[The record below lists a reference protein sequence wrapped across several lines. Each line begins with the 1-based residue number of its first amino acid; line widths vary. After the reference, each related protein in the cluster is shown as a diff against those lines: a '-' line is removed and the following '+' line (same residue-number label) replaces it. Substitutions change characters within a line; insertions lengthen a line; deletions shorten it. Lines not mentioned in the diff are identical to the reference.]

1 MTLNQRIST
10 YFASIFV
17 LFALIIILF
26 SVRYEKNIASDKLI
40 AQMNVYAQM
49 LNNGIAPQQLPD
61 TTLRISKIDLE
72 GKVLYDN
79 RICIDSLD
87 NQLTRKEIREANI
100 YGVGSALRYS
110 SQNNQLYFFYVKKG
124 KNEFL
129 RIGKQYTNR
138 SEALPISYMP
148 ILVTLLLFG
157 IATIGYYS
165 TSLRFK
171 STIKTL
177 KRLIERVDSGDRYN
191 FPDNEFSE
199 ISEYIIRSYQKLERT
214 QKALDIEREKLL
226 AHLRLSKRGLCIFS
240 PQRKEILSNELFIQ
254 YANLISDKPIQYS
267 EKIFDIPE
275 LFDIVEFFDDK
286 QRDHKNILETKTME
300 VHKNDRI
307 LVVHGI
313 VFPDKSCEITIDDI
327 TEKEEQAL
335 LKRQLTQNISH
346 ELKTPVS
353 SIQGF
358 METIIN
364 NPGMDPDKREFFIER
379 CHAQAIRLSYL
390 LQDISM
396 LNKLD
401 EGSGIFDRD
410 DINLNEVIQN
420 VLKDVSL
427 ELEEK
432 NITTE
437 VNLPC
442 NATIKG
448 NMSLLYSIFR
458 NLVDNTLHYAGND
471 ISIQINCF
479 RVDNEFLHF
488 SYADTGIGVDSK
500 HLNHL
505 FERFYSVDK
514 GRSRKLGGTGL
525 GLAIVKN
532 AILFHQG
539 RISAKHHPGGGLEF
553 VFSLRK
559 EPLPVID

>member
-1 MTLNQRIST
+1 MTINQRIST
-10 YFASIFV
+10 YFVSIFV

-26 SVRYEKNIASDKLI
+26 TVRYEKNIASDKLV
-40 AQMNVYAQM
+40 AQMELYATM
-49 LNNGIAPQQLPD
+49 LEQGILPDQLPD
-61 TTLRISKIDLE
+61 TSLRISQIDLT
-72 GKVLYDN
+72 GKVLFDN
-79 RICIDSLD
+79 RLNIDSTD
-87 NQLTRKEIREANI
+87 NHLIRKEIREAQH
-100 YGVGSALRYS
+100 YGYGTALRYS
-110 SQNNQLYFFYVKKG
+110 SYNNQLYFYYAKKE
-124 KNEFL
+124 KKSFL
-129 RIGKQYTNR
+129 RIAKPFENR

-148 ILVTLLLFG
+148 IFITLLLFG
-157 IATIGYYS
+157 IASIGYYS

-177 KRLIERVDSGDRYN
+177 KQLIERVDSGDKYN

-214 QKALDIEREKLL
+214 QKALDMEREKLW

-254 YANLISDKPIQYS
+254 YANFISDRPIQYS

-286 QRDHKNILETKTME
+286 QRDYKNVLETKIME

-327 TEKEEQAL
+327 TEREEQAL

-410 DINLNEVIQN
+410 DINLNDVIQN

-458 NLVDNTLHYAGND
+458 NLVDNTLHYAGSD

-505 FERFYSVDK
+505 FERFYRVDK

-539 RISAKHHPGGGLEF
+539 RISAKQHPGGGLEF

>member
-1 MTLNQRIST
+1 MTINQRIST
-10 YFASIFV
+10 YFLSIFV

-26 SVRYEKNIASDKLI
+26 SVRYEKSNAADKLA
-40 AQMNVYAQM
+40 AQLEIYAEM
-49 LNNGIAPQQLPD
+49 LENGNQVQNLPD
-61 TTLRISKIDLE
+61 TTLRVSIIDFN
-72 GKVLYDN
+72 GNVAYDN
-79 RICIDSLD
+79 LFCVDTLD
-87 NQLTRKEIREANI
+87 NHLERKEIREANR
-100 YGVGSALRYS
+100 YGYGTALRHS
-110 SQNNQLYFFYVKKG
+110 THNNQLYFYYAKKG
-124 KNEFL
+124 ENEYV
-129 RIGKQYTNR
+129 RIAKPFDNR
-138 SEALPISYMP
+138 SDALPISYMP

-165 TSLRFK
+165 TSLKFR

-177 KRLIERVDSGDRYN
+177 KRLIERVDSGDKYN

-199 ISEYIIRSYQKLERT
+199 ISEYIVRSYKKLERT
-214 QKALDIEREKLL
+214 QKALDMEREKLW

-254 YANLISDKPIQYS
+254 YANLISDRPIQYS

-286 QRDHKNILETKTME
+286 QRDYKNVLETKTME

-327 TEKEEQAL
+327 TEREEQAL

-410 DINLNEVIQN
+410 DINLNDVIQN

-458 NLVDNTLHYAGND
+458 NLVDNTLHYAGCN

-505 FERFYSVDK
+505 FERFYRVDK

>member
-40 AQMNVYAQM
+40 AQMDVYAQM

-505 FERFYSVDK
+505 FERFYRVDK

>member
-1 MTLNQRIST
+1 MTINQRIST
-10 YFASIFV
+10 YFLSIFV
-17 LFALIIILF
+17 LFSLIIILF
-26 SVRYEKNIASDKLI
+26 TVRYEKSNAADKLT
-40 AQMNVYAQM
+40 AQMELYAEM
-49 LNNGIAPQQLPD
+49 IENGISIQHLPD
-61 TTLRISKIDLE
+61 TTLRVSLIDLN
-72 GKVLYDN
+72 GNVTYDN
-79 RICIDSLD
+79 LLCIDSLD
-87 NQLTRKEIREANI
+87 NHLERKEIREANR
-100 YGVGSALRYS
+100 YGYGTALRYS
-110 SQNNQLYFFYVKKG
+110 VHNNQLYFYYVKKG
-124 KNEFL
+124 EKSYL
-129 RIGKQYTNR
+129 RIAKPFDNR
-138 SEALPISYMP
+138 SEALPISYIP

-165 TSLRFK
+165 TSLKFR

-177 KRLIERVDSGDRYN
+177 KRLIERVDSGDKYN

-199 ISEYIIRSYQKLERT
+199 ISEYIVRSYKKLERT
-214 QKALDIEREKLL
+214 QKALDMEREKLW

-240 PQRKEILSNELFIQ
+240 PQRKEIISNELFIQ
-254 YANLISDKPIQYS
+254 YANLISDRPIQYS

-286 QRDHKNILETKTME
+286 QRDYKNILETKTMQ

-364 NPGMDPDKREFFIER
+364 NPGMDPEKRDFFIER

-410 DINLNEVIQN
+410 EINLNEVIQN

-432 NITTE
+432 NITTH
-437 VNLPC
+437 VTLPQ
-442 NATIKG
+442 NASIRG

-458 NLVDNTLHYAGND
+458 NLVDNTLHYAGNN

-505 FERFYSVDK
+505 FERFYRVDK

-532 AILFHQG
+532 AIGFHQG

-559 EPLPVID
+559 EPLPNID

>member
-1 MTLNQRIST
+1 MTINQRIST
-10 YFASIFV
+10 YFVSIFI
-17 LFALIIILF
+17 LFSLIIILF
-26 SVRYEKNIASDKLI
+26 SVRYEKSSATEKLSSQMELYIA
-40 AQMNVYAQM
+40 M
-49 LNNGIAPQQLPD
+49 LQNGTPLQQLPD
-61 TTLRISKIDLE
+61 TTLRITKIDLN
-72 GKVLYDN
+72 GKVTYDN
-79 RICIDSLD
+79 LFCPDSLD
-87 NQLTRKEIREANI
+87 NYLTRKEIREAQL
-100 YGVGSALRYS
+100 YGHGTSLRHS
-110 SQNNQLYFFYVKKG
+110 NHNNQLYFFYVKKE
-124 KNEFL
+124 KNQYF
-129 RIGKQYTNR
+129 RIAKPFNNR
-138 SEALPISYMP
+138 AEALPISYIP
-148 ILVTLLLFG
+148 IVVTLLLFG
-157 IATIGYYS
+157 VSTIGYYS

-171 STIKTL
+171 ATIKTL
-177 KRLIERVDSGDRYN
+177 KRLIERVDAGDKYN
-191 FPDNEFSE
+191 FPDNEFNE
-199 ISEYIIRSYQKLERT
+199 ISEYIVRSYKKLERT
-214 QKALDIEREKLL
+214 QKALDMEREKLW

-254 YANLISDKPIQYS
+254 YANLISDRPIQYS

-286 QRDHKNILETKTME
+286 QRDHGNLLETKTME

-307 LVVHGI
+307 LIVHGI

-327 TEKEEQAL
+327 TEREEQAL

-364 NPGMDPDKREFFIER
+364 NPGMDPDKRNFFIER

-410 DINLNEVIQN
+410 EINLHEVIQN

-432 NITTE
+432 QITTE
-437 VNLPC
+437 VMLSPNT
-442 NATIKG
+442 TIKG

-458 NLVDNTLHYAGND
+458 NLVDNTLHYAGSN

-488 SYADTGIGVDSK
+488 SYADTGVGVDSK

-505 FERFYSVDK
+505 FERFYRVDK

-532 AILFHQG
+532 AIAFHHG

-559 EPLPVID
+559 EPLQVID

>member
-1 MTLNQRIST
+1 MTINQRIST
-10 YFASIFV
+10 YFLSIFV
-17 LFALIIILF
+17 LFTLIIILF
-26 SVRYEKNIASDKLI
+26 SVRYEKSNAADKLA
-40 AQMNVYAQM
+40 AQLEIYAEM
-49 LNNGIAPQQLPD
+49 LENGNQVQNLPD
-61 TTLRISKIDLE
+61 TTLRVSIIDFN
-72 GKVLYDN
+72 GNVAYDN
-79 RICIDSLD
+79 LFCVDTLD
-87 NQLTRKEIREANI
+87 NHLERKEIREANR
-100 YGVGSALRYS
+100 YGYGTALRHS
-110 SQNNQLYFFYVKKG
+110 THNNQLYFYYAKKG
-124 KNEFL
+124 ENEYV
-129 RIGKQYTNR
+129 RIAKPFDNR
-138 SEALPISYMP
+138 SDALPISYMP

-165 TSLRFK
+165 TSLKFR

-177 KRLIERVDSGDRYN
+177 KRLIERVDSGDKYN

-199 ISEYIIRSYQKLERT
+199 ISEYIVRSYKKLERT
-214 QKALDIEREKLL
+214 QKALDMEREKLW

-254 YANLISDKPIQYS
+254 YANLISDRPIQYS

-286 QRDHKNILETKTME
+286 QRDYKNVLETKTME

-327 TEKEEQAL
+327 TEREEQAL

-410 DINLNEVIQN
+410 DINLNDVIQN

-442 NATIKG
+442 NATIKRH
-448 NMSLLYSIFR
+448 MSLLYSIFR
-458 NLVDNTLHYAGND
+458 NLVDNTLHYAGCN

-505 FERFYSVDK
+505 FERFYRVDK
-514 GRSRKLGGTGL
+514 GRSRKLGGT
-525 GLAIVKN
+525 
-532 AILFHQG
+532 
-539 RISAKHHPGGGLEF
+539 
-553 VFSLRK
+553 
-559 EPLPVID
+559 

>member
-1 MTLNQRIST
+1 MTINQRIST
-10 YFASIFV
+10 YFLSIFV
-17 LFALIIILF
+17 LFTLIIILF
-26 SVRYEKNIASDKLI
+26 SVRYEKSNAADKLA
-40 AQMNVYAQM
+40 AQLEIYAEM
-49 LNNGIAPQQLPD
+49 LENGNQVQNLPD
-61 TTLRISKIDLE
+61 TTLRVSIIDFN
-72 GKVLYDN
+72 GNVAYDN
-79 RICIDSLD
+79 LFCVDTLD
-87 NQLTRKEIREANI
+87 NHLERKEIREANR
-100 YGVGSALRYS
+100 YGYGTALRHS
-110 SQNNQLYFFYVKKG
+110 THNNQLYFYYAKKG
-124 KNEFL
+124 ENEYV
-129 RIGKQYTNR
+129 RIAKPFDNR
-138 SEALPISYMP
+138 SDALPISYMP

-165 TSLRFK
+165 TSLKFR

-177 KRLIERVDSGDRYN
+177 KRLIERVDSGDKYN

-199 ISEYIIRSYQKLERT
+199 ISEYIVRSYKKLERT
-214 QKALDIEREKLL
+214 QKALDMEREKLW

-254 YANLISDKPIQYS
+254 YANLISDRPIQYS

-286 QRDHKNILETKTME
+286 QRDYKNVLETKTME

-327 TEKEEQAL
+327 TEREEQAL

-410 DINLNEVIQN
+410 DINLNDVIQN

-458 NLVDNTLHYAGND
+458 NLVDNTLHYAGCN

-505 FERFYSVDK
+505 FERFYRVDK

>member
-1 MTLNQRIST
+1 MTINQRIST
-10 YFASIFV
+10 YFVSIFV

-26 SVRYEKNIASDKLI
+26 TVRYEKNIASDKLV
-40 AQMNVYAQM
+40 AQMELYATM
-49 LNNGIAPQQLPD
+49 LEQGILPDQLPD
-61 TTLRISKIDLE
+61 TSLRISQIDLT
-72 GKVLYDN
+72 GKVLFDN
-79 RICIDSLD
+79 RLNIDSTD
-87 NQLTRKEIREANI
+87 NHLIRKEIREAQH
-100 YGVGSALRYS
+100 YGYGTALRYS
-110 SQNNQLYFFYVKKG
+110 SYNNQLYFYYAKKE
-124 KNEFL
+124 KKSFL
-129 RIGKQYTNR
+129 RIAKPFENR

-148 ILVTLLLFG
+148 IFITLLLFG
-157 IATIGYYS
+157 IASIGYYS

-177 KRLIERVDSGDRYN
+177 KQLIERVDSGDKYN

-214 QKALDIEREKLL
+214 QKALDMEREKLW

-254 YANLISDKPIQYS
+254 YANFISDRPIQYS

-286 QRDHKNILETKTME
+286 QRDYKIVLEPNTME

-327 TEKEEQAL
+327 TEREEQAL

-410 DINLNEVIQN
+410 DINLNDVIQN

-458 NLVDNTLHYAGND
+458 NLVDNTLHYAGSD

-505 FERFYSVDK
+505 FERFYRVDK

-539 RISAKHHPGGGLEF
+539 RISAKQHPGGGLEF

>member
-1 MTLNQRIST
+1 MTINQRIST
-10 YFASIFV
+10 YFVSIFV

-26 SVRYEKNIASDKLI
+26 TVRYEKNIASDKLV
-40 AQMNVYAQM
+40 AQMELYATM
-49 LNNGIAPQQLPD
+49 LEQGILPDQLPD
-61 TTLRISKIDLE
+61 TSLRISQIDLT
-72 GKVLYDN
+72 GKVLFDN
-79 RICIDSLD
+79 RLSIDSTD
-87 NQLTRKEIREANI
+87 NHLTRKEIREAQH
-100 YGVGSALRYS
+100 YGYGTALRYS
-110 SQNNQLYFFYVKKG
+110 SYNNQLYFYYAKKG
-124 KNEFL
+124 ENEYV
-129 RIGKQYTNR
+129 RIAKPFDNR
-138 SEALPISYMP
+138 SDALPISYMP

-157 IATIGYYS
+157 IATIGYYN
-165 TSLRFK
+165 TSLKFR

-177 KRLIERVDSGDRYN
+177 KRLIERVDSGDKYN

-199 ISEYIIRSYQKLERT
+199 ISEYIVRSYKKLERT
-214 QKALDIEREKLL
+214 QKALDMEREKLW

-254 YANLISDKPIQYS
+254 YANLISDRPIQYS

-286 QRDHKNILETKTME
+286 QRDYKNVLETKTME

-327 TEKEEQAL
+327 TEREEQAL

-410 DINLNEVIQN
+410 DINLNDVIQN

-458 NLVDNTLHYAGND
+458 NLVDNTLHYAGCN

-505 FERFYSVDK
+505 FERFYRVDK

>member
-505 FERFYSVDK
+505 FERFYRVDK

>member
-1 MTLNQRIST
+1 MTINQRIST
-10 YFASIFV
+10 YFVSIFV

-26 SVRYEKNIASDKLI
+26 TVRYEKNIASDKLV
-40 AQMNVYAQM
+40 AQMELYATM
-49 LNNGIAPQQLPD
+49 LEQGILPDQLPD
-61 TTLRISKIDLE
+61 TSLRISQIDLT
-72 GKVLYDN
+72 GKVLFDN
-79 RICIDSLD
+79 RLNIDSTD
-87 NQLTRKEIREANI
+87 NHLTRKEIREAQH
-100 YGVGSALRYS
+100 YGYGTALRYS
-110 SQNNQLYFFYVKKG
+110 SYNNQLYFYYAKKE
-124 KNEFL
+124 KKSFL
-129 RIGKQYTNR
+129 RIAKPFENR

-148 ILVTLLLFG
+148 IFITLLLFG
-157 IATIGYYS
+157 IASIGYYS

-177 KRLIERVDSGDRYN
+177 KQLIERVDSGDKYN

-214 QKALDIEREKLL
+214 QKALDMEREKLW

-254 YANLISDKPIQYS
+254 YANFISDRPIQYS

-286 QRDHKNILETKTME
+286 QRDYKNVLETKTME

-327 TEKEEQAL
+327 TEREEQAL

-410 DINLNEVIQN
+410 DINLNDVIQN

-458 NLVDNTLHYAGND
+458 NLVDNTLHYAGSD

-505 FERFYSVDK
+505 FERFYRVDK

>member
-1 MTLNQRIST
+1 MTINQRISAH
-10 YFASIFV
+10 FFSIFIG
-17 LFALIIILF
+17 FCIIITLF
-26 SVRYEKNIASDKLI
+26 MIRYEKGNAIDKLSGTMDLYADMI
-40 AQMNVYAQM
+40 AHGYKAD
-49 LNNGIAPQQLPD
+49 QLPD
-61 TTLRISKIDLE
+61 SSLHVTIMDLN
-72 GKVLYDN
+72 GMVLQ
-79 RICIDSLD
+79 DSHQQQGQTD
-87 NQLTRKEIREANI
+87 PYFNRKEIREAMR
-100 YGVGSALRYS
+100 YGHGKDLR
-110 SQNNQLYFFYVKKG
+110 QENNEDKVYFYYVKKVNDSYIRVA
-124 KNEFL
+124 KPFED
-129 RIGKQYTNR
+129 R
-138 SEALPISYMP
+138 SEALQFSYFPIF
-148 ILVTLLLFG
+148 IILLLLG
-157 IATIGYYS
+157 IATFAYFSIS
-165 TSLRFK
+165 KRFS
-171 STIKTL
+171 STIHAL
-177 KRLIERVDSGDRYN
+177 KRLIERVDAGDKYN

-199 ISEYIIRSYQKLERT
+199 ISEYIVRSYQKLERT
-214 QKALDIEREKLL
+214 QKALDMEREKLW

-240 PQRKEILSNELFIQ
+240 PQRKEIISNELFIQ

-286 QRDHKNILETKTME
+286 QRDYKNVLENKTMQ

-313 VFPDKSCEITIDDI
+313 VFPDKSCEITIEDI
-327 TEKEEQAL
+327 TEKEERAL

-364 NPGMDPDKREFFIER
+364 NPDLDEAKRNFFIER
-379 CHAQAIRLSYL
+379 CHAQSVRLSYL

-410 DINLNEVIQN
+410 DIDVKAVVES
-420 VLKDVSL
+420 VLSDVSL

-432 NITTE
+432 NIQTQ
-437 VNLPC
+437 VSIPSPLI
-442 NATIKG
+442 IKG

-458 NLVDNTLHYAGND
+458 NLVDNTLHYAGNNIEIH
-471 ISIQINCF
+471 ISCF
-479 RVDNEFLHF
+479 RVDNDFLHF
-488 SYADTGIGVDSK
+488 SYADTGIGVESK

-505 FERFYSVDK
+505 FDRFYRVDK

-532 AILFHQG
+532 AIAFHNG
-539 RISAKHHPGGGLEF
+539 RISAKHHPKGGLEF

-559 EPLPVID
+559 EPVPTID

>member
-1 MTLNQRIST
+1 MTINQRIST
-10 YFASIFV
+10 YFLSIFV
-17 LFALIIILF
+17 LFTLIIILF
-26 SVRYEKNIASDKLI
+26 SVRYEKSNAADKLA
-40 AQMNVYAQM
+40 AQLEIYAEM
-49 LNNGIAPQQLPD
+49 LENGNQVQNLPD
-61 TTLRISKIDLE
+61 TTLRVSIIDFN
-72 GKVLYDN
+72 GNVAYDN
-79 RICIDSLD
+79 LFCVDTLD
-87 NQLTRKEIREANI
+87 NHLERKEIREANR
-100 YGVGSALRYS
+100 YGYGTALRHS
-110 SQNNQLYFFYVKKG
+110 THNNQLYFYYAKKG
-124 KNEFL
+124 ENEYV
-129 RIGKQYTNR
+129 RIAKPFDNR
-138 SEALPISYMP
+138 SDALPISYMP

-165 TSLRFK
+165 TSLKFR

-177 KRLIERVDSGDRYN
+177 KRLIERVNSGDKYN

-199 ISEYIIRSYQKLERT
+199 ISEYIVRSYKKLERT
-214 QKALDIEREKLL
+214 QKALDMEREKLW

-254 YANLISDKPIQYS
+254 YANLISDRPIQYS

-286 QRDHKNILETKTME
+286 QRDYKNVLETKTME

-327 TEKEEQAL
+327 TEREEQAL

-410 DINLNEVIQN
+410 DINLNDVIQN

-458 NLVDNTLHYAGND
+458 NLVDNTLHYAGCN

-505 FERFYSVDK
+505 FERFYRVDK

>member
-1 MTLNQRIST
+1 MTLTQRIT
-10 YFASIFV
+10 THFTSIFLV
-17 LFALIIILF
+17 FALITILF
-26 SVRYEKNIASDKLI
+26 SIRYEKNIASNKLASEMAI
-40 AQMNVYAQM
+40 YAKMIKQGTPI
-49 LNNGIAPQQLPD
+49 NQLPD
-61 TTLRISKIDLE
+61 SSLRISQIDAKGNILTDN
-72 GKVLYDN
+72 KVIYDSIHN
-79 RICIDSLD
+79 VINC
-87 NQLTRKEIREANI
+87 KEIREAMR
-100 YGVGSALRYS
+100 YGEGTALRHAES
-110 SQNNQLYFFYVKKG
+110 NGKLYFFYAKQEKKG
-124 KNEFL
+124 FI
-129 RIGKQYTNR
+129 RIGKPFANR
-138 SEALPISYMP
+138 REALPVGWSP
-148 ILVTLLLFG
+148 IIITLLLF
-157 IATIGYYS
+157 ALSTTAYYT
-165 TSLRFK
+165 TSLRYGN
-171 STIKTL
+171 TINTL
-177 KRLIERVDSGDRYN
+177 KRLIERVDSGDKYN
-191 FPDNEFSE
+191 FPDSEFSE
-199 ISEYIIRSYQKLERT
+199 ISEYIVRSYQKLERT
-214 QKALDIEREKLL
+214 QKALDIEREKLW

-254 YANLISDKPIQYS
+254 YANLISDRPIQYS

-275 LFDIVEFFDDK
+275 LFDIVEFFDDR
-286 QRDHKNILETKTME
+286 QRDHGNLLETKTME

-327 TEKEEQAL
+327 TEREEQAL

-364 NPGMDPDKREFFIER
+364 NPNMDADKRNFFIER
-379 CHAQAIRLSYL
+379 CHAQSIRLSYL

-401 EGSGIFDRD
+401 EGSGIFDKD
-410 DINLNEVIQN
+410 DIILNEVIDS
-420 VLKDVSL
+420 VLSDVSL

-432 NITTE
+432 NITTQ
-437 VNLPC
+437 VSLPNNLH
-442 NATIKG
+442 IMG

-458 NLVDNTLHYAGND
+458 NLIDNSLHYAGNN
-471 ISIQINCF
+471 ISIKIQCF

-488 SYADTGIGVDSK
+488 SYADTGVGVESQ

-505 FERFYSVDK
+505 FERFYRVDK

-539 RISAKHHPGGGLEF
+539 RISAKHHLGGGLEF

-559 EPLPVID
+559 SPLPTID

>member
-1 MTLNQRIST
+1 MTINQRIST
-10 YFASIFV
+10 YFLSIFV
-17 LFALIIILF
+17 LFALIIVLF
-26 SVRYEKNIASDKLI
+26 SVRYEKSNAADKLA
-40 AQMNVYAQM
+40 AQLDIYATM
-49 LNNGIAPQQLPD
+49 LENEMTPRQLPD
-61 TTLRISKIDLE
+61 TTLRITRMDID
-72 GKVLYDN
+72 GQVVYDN
-79 RICIDSLD
+79 KLCIDSLG
-87 NQLTRKEIREANI
+87 NELGKKEMREAHR
-100 YGVGSALRYS
+100 YGYGTALRHSTYN
-110 SQNNQLYFFYVKKG
+110 QQLYFYYAKKDKKG
-124 KNEFL
+124 YI
-129 RIGKQYTNR
+129 RIAKPFDNR
-138 SEALPISYMP
+138 AEALPISLMP
-148 ILVTLLLFG
+148 IWITLLLFG

-171 STIKTL
+171 AIIKTL
-177 KRLIERVDSGDRYN
+177 KQLIERVDAGDKYN

-214 QKALDIEREKLL
+214 QKALDMEREKLW

-254 YANLISDKPIQYS
+254 YANLISDRPIQYS

-286 QRDHKNILETKTME
+286 QRDYKNVLETKTME

-313 VFPDKSCEITIDDI
+313 VFPDKSCEINIDDI

-364 NPGMDPDKREFFIER
+364 NPGMDPEKREFFIER

-458 NLVDNTLHYAGND
+458 NLVDNTLHYAGSD
-471 ISIQINCF
+471 ISILINCF

-505 FERFYSVDK
+505 FERFYRVDK

>member
-1 MTLNQRIST
+1 MTINQRIST

-17 LFALIIILF
+17 LFSLIIILF
-26 SVRYEKNIASDKLI
+26 SVRYEKSLATDKLV
-40 AQMNVYAQM
+40 AQMELYANM
-49 LNNGIAPQQLPD
+49 LENGNLPQQLPD
-61 TTLRISKIDLE
+61 TTLRISHIDFD
-72 GKVLYDN
+72 GNVLFDN
-79 RICIDSLD
+79 QICVDSLD
-87 NQLTRKEIREANI
+87 NHLNRKEIREAHR
-100 YGVGSALRYS
+100 YGYGTALRHS
-110 SQNNQLYFFYVKKG
+110 THNNQLYFYYVKKE
-124 KNEFL
+124 KKSYL
-129 RIGKQYTNR
+129 RLAKPFDNR
-138 SEALPISYMP
+138 AEALPVSYMP
-148 ILVTLLLFG
+148 ILITLLLFG
-157 IATIGYYS
+157 IASIGYYS

-177 KRLIERVDSGDRYN
+177 KQLIERVDSGDKYN

-199 ISEYIIRSYQKLERT
+199 ISEYIVRSYQKLERT
-214 QKALDIEREKLL
+214 QKALDMEREKLW

-275 LFDIVEFFDDK
+275 LYDIVEFFDDK
-286 QRDHKNILETKTME
+286 QRSHDNLLETKTLE
-300 VHKNDRI
+300 VHKNDRT
-307 LVVHGI
+307 LMVHGI

-364 NPGMDPDKREFFIER
+364 NPGMDPEKRDFFIER

-410 DINLNEVIQN
+410 EINLNDVIQN

-427 ELEEK
+427 ELDEK

-437 VNLPC
+437 VTLPN

-458 NLVDNTLHYAGND
+458 NLVDNTLHYAGSN

-505 FERFYSVDK
+505 FERFYRVDK

-539 RISAKHHPGGGLEF
+539 RISAKHHAGGGLEF

-559 EPLPVID
+559 EPIPVID

>member
-1 MTLNQRIST
+1 MTINQRIST
-10 YFASIFV
+10 YFVSIFV

-26 SVRYEKNIASDKLI
+26 TVRYEKNIASDKLV
-40 AQMNVYAQM
+40 AQMELYATM
-49 LNNGIAPQQLPD
+49 LEQGILPDQLPD
-61 TTLRISKIDLE
+61 TSLRISQIDLT
-72 GKVLYDN
+72 GKVLFDN
-79 RICIDSLD
+79 RLSIDSTD
-87 NQLTRKEIREANI
+87 NHLTRKEIREAQH
-100 YGVGSALRYS
+100 YGYGTALRYS
-110 SQNNQLYFFYVKKG
+110 SYNNQLYFYYAKKE
-124 KNEFL
+124 KKSFL
-129 RIGKQYTNR
+129 RIAKPFENR

-148 ILVTLLLFG
+148 IFITLLLFG
-157 IATIGYYS
+157 IASIGYYS

-177 KRLIERVDSGDRYN
+177 KQLIERVDSGDKYN

-214 QKALDIEREKLL
+214 QKALDMEREKLW

-254 YANLISDKPIQYS
+254 YANFISDRPIQYS

-286 QRDHKNILETKTME
+286 QRDYKNVLETKTME

-327 TEKEEQAL
+327 TEREEQAL

-410 DINLNEVIQN
+410 DINLNDVIQN

-458 NLVDNTLHYAGND
+458 NLVDNTLHYAGSD

-505 FERFYSVDK
+505 FERFYRVDK

-539 RISAKHHPGGGLEF
+539 RISAKQHPGGGLEF

>member
-1 MTLNQRIST
+1 MTINQRIST
-10 YFASIFV
+10 YFVSIFV

-26 SVRYEKNIASDKLI
+26 TVRYEKNIASDKLV
-40 AQMNVYAQM
+40 AQMELYATM
-49 LNNGIAPQQLPD
+49 LEQGILPDQLPD
-61 TTLRISKIDLE
+61 TSLRISQIDLT
-72 GKVLYDN
+72 GKVLFDN
-79 RICIDSLD
+79 RLNIDSTD
-87 NQLTRKEIREANI
+87 NHLTRKEIREAQH
-100 YGVGSALRYS
+100 YGYGTALRYS
-110 SQNNQLYFFYVKKG
+110 SYNNQLYFYYAKKE
-124 KNEFL
+124 KKSFL
-129 RIGKQYTNR
+129 RIAKPFENR

-148 ILVTLLLFG
+148 IFITLLLFG
-157 IATIGYYS
+157 IASIGYYS

-177 KRLIERVDSGDRYN
+177 KQLIERVDSGDKYN

-214 QKALDIEREKLL
+214 QKALDMEREKLW

-254 YANLISDKPIQYS
+254 YANFISDRPIQYS

-286 QRDHKNILETKTME
+286 QRDYKNVLETKTME

-313 VFPDKSCEITIDDI
+313 IFPDKSCEITIDDI
-327 TEKEEQAL
+327 TEREEQAL

-410 DINLNEVIQN
+410 DINLNDVIQN

-458 NLVDNTLHYAGND
+458 NLVDNTLHYAGSD

-505 FERFYSVDK
+505 FERFYRVDK

>member
-1 MTLNQRIST
+1 MTINQRIST
-10 YFASIFV
+10 YFVSIFV

-26 SVRYEKNIASDKLI
+26 TVRYEKNIASDKLV
-40 AQMNVYAQM
+40 AQMELYATM
-49 LNNGIAPQQLPD
+49 LEQGILPDQLPD
-61 TTLRISKIDLE
+61 TSLRISQIDLT
-72 GKVLYDN
+72 GKVLFDN
-79 RICIDSLD
+79 RLNIDSTD
-87 NQLTRKEIREANI
+87 NHLIRKEIREAQH
-100 YGVGSALRYS
+100 YGYGTALRYS
-110 SQNNQLYFFYVKKG
+110 SYNNQLYFYYAKKE
-124 KNEFL
+124 KKSFL
-129 RIGKQYTNR
+129 RIAKPFENR

-148 ILVTLLLFG
+148 IFITLLLFG
-157 IATIGYYS
+157 IASIGYYS

-177 KRLIERVDSGDRYN
+177 KQLIERVDSGDKYN

-214 QKALDIEREKLL
+214 QKALDMEREKLW

-254 YANLISDKPIQYS
+254 YANFISDRPIQYS

-286 QRDHKNILETKTME
+286 QRDYKNVLETKTME

-327 TEKEEQAL
+327 TEREEQAL

-410 DINLNEVIQN
+410 DINLNDVIQN

-458 NLVDNTLHYAGND
+458 NLVDNTLHYAGSD

-488 SYADTGIGVDSK
+488 SYADTGIGVDST

-505 FERFYSVDK
+505 FERFYRVDK

-539 RISAKHHPGGGLEF
+539 RISAKQHPGGGLEF

>member
-1 MTLNQRIST
+1 MTINQRIST
-10 YFASIFV
+10 YFVSIFV

-26 SVRYEKNIASDKLI
+26 TVRYEKNIASDKLV
-40 AQMNVYAQM
+40 AQMELYATM
-49 LNNGIAPQQLPD
+49 LEQGILPDQLPD
-61 TTLRISKIDLE
+61 TSLRISQIDLT
-72 GKVLYDN
+72 GKVLFDN
-79 RICIDSLD
+79 RLNIDSTD
-87 NQLTRKEIREANI
+87 NHLIRKEIREAQH
-100 YGVGSALRYS
+100 YGYGTALRYS
-110 SQNNQLYFFYVKKG
+110 SYNNQLYFYYAKKE
-124 KNEFL
+124 KKSFL
-129 RIGKQYTNR
+129 RIAKPFENR

-148 ILVTLLLFG
+148 IFITLLLFG
-157 IATIGYYS
+157 IASIGYYS

-177 KRLIERVDSGDRYN
+177 KQLIERVDSGDKYN

-214 QKALDIEREKLL
+214 QKALDMEREKLW

-254 YANLISDKPIQYS
+254 YANFISDRPIQYS

-286 QRDHKNILETKTME
+286 QRDYKNVLETKTME

-327 TEKEEQAL
+327 TEREEQAL

-410 DINLNEVIQN
+410 DINLNDVIQN

-458 NLVDNTLHYAGND
+458 NLVDNTLHYAGSD

-505 FERFYSVDK
+505 FERFYRVDK

-539 RISAKHHPGGGLEF
+539 RISAKQHPGGGLEF

>member
-1 MTLNQRIST
+1 MTITQRIT
-10 YFASIFV
+10 THFTSIFLV
-17 LFALIIILF
+17 FALITILF
-26 SVRYEKNIASDKLI
+26 SVRYEKNISFDRLTSEMSIYTRLI
-40 AQMNVYAQM
+40 KQ
-49 LNNGIAPQQLPD
+49 GTPIEQLPD
-61 TTLRISKIDLE
+61 TSLRVNYIDAN
-72 GKVLYDN
+72 GDVLSDN
-79 RICIDSLD
+79 KLQFDSIHNVL
-87 NQLTRKEIREANI
+87 NRKEVRQAIR
-100 YGVGSALRYS
+100 YGEGTALRHS
-110 SQNNQLYFFYVKKG
+110 ETNGRLYFYYVKQDKKG
-124 KNEFL
+124 YI
-129 RIGKQYTNR
+129 RIAKPFTNKG
-138 SEALPISYMP
+138 EALPVGWSP
-148 ILVTLLLFG
+148 IVITLLLF
-157 IATIGYYS
+157 ALSTMAYYT
-165 TSLRFK
+165 TSLRYGN
-171 STIKTL
+171 TINTL
-177 KRLIERVDSGDRYN
+177 KRLIERVDSGDKYN
-191 FPDNEFSE
+191 FPDSEFSE
-199 ISEYIIRSYQKLERT
+199 ISEYIVRSYQKLERT
-214 QKALDIEREKLL
+214 QKALDIEREKLW

-254 YANLISDKPIQYS
+254 FANLISDRPIQYS

-275 LFDIVEFFDDK
+275 LFDIVEFFDDR
-286 QRDHKNILETKTME
+286 QRDHGNTLETKTME

-307 LVVHGI
+307 LIVHGI

-327 TEKEEQAL
+327 TEREEQAL

-364 NPGMDPDKREFFIER
+364 NPNMDSDKRNFFIER
-379 CHAQAIRLSYL
+379 CHAQSVRLSYL

-401 EGSGIFDRD
+401 EGSGIFDKD
-410 DINLNEVIQN
+410 DIILNDVIDS
-420 VLKDVSL
+420 VLSDVSL

-432 NITTE
+432 NITTQ
-437 VNLPC
+437 VSIPANLH
-442 NATIKG
+442 IQG

-458 NLVDNTLHYAGND
+458 NLIDNSLHYAGSN
-471 ISIQINCF
+471 INIIIHCF

-488 SYADTGIGVDSK
+488 SYADTGVGVDSQ

-505 FERFYSVDK
+505 FERFYRVDK

-539 RISAKHHPGGGLEF
+539 RISAKHHLGGGLEF

-559 EPLPVID
+559 SSLDNID

>member
-1 MTLNQRIST
+1 
-10 YFASIFV
+10 
-17 LFALIIILF
+17 
-26 SVRYEKNIASDKLI
+26 
-40 AQMNVYAQM
+40 
-49 LNNGIAPQQLPD
+49 
-61 TTLRISKIDLE
+61 
-72 GKVLYDN
+72 
-79 RICIDSLD
+79 
-87 NQLTRKEIREANI
+87 
-100 YGVGSALRYS
+100 
-110 SQNNQLYFFYVKKG
+110 
-124 KNEFL
+124 
-129 RIGKQYTNR
+129 
-138 SEALPISYMP
+138 
-148 ILVTLLLFG
+148 
-157 IATIGYYS
+157 
-165 TSLRFK
+165 
-171 STIKTL
+171 
-177 KRLIERVDSGDRYN
+177 
-191 FPDNEFSE
+191 
-199 ISEYIIRSYQKLERT
+199 
-214 QKALDIEREKLL
+214 
-226 AHLRLSKRGLCIFS
+226 
-240 PQRKEILSNELFIQ
+240 
-254 YANLISDKPIQYS
+254 
-267 EKIFDIPE
+267 
-275 LFDIVEFFDDK
+275 
-286 QRDHKNILETKTME
+286 ME

-327 TEKEEQAL
+327 TEREEQAL

-410 DINLNEVIQN
+410 DINLNDVIQN

-458 NLVDNTLHYAGND
+458 NLVDNTLHYAGSD

-505 FERFYSVDK
+505 FERFYRVDK

-539 RISAKHHPGGGLEF
+539 RISAKQHPGGGLEF

>member
-1 MTLNQRIST
+1 MTINQRIST
-10 YFASIFV
+10 YFVSIFV

-26 SVRYEKNIASDKLI
+26 TVRYEKNIASDKLV
-40 AQMNVYAQM
+40 AQMELYATM
-49 LNNGIAPQQLPD
+49 LEQGILPDQLPD
-61 TTLRISKIDLE
+61 TSLRISQIDLT
-72 GKVLYDN
+72 GKVLFDN
-79 RICIDSLD
+79 RLNIDSTD
-87 NQLTRKEIREANI
+87 NHLTRKEIREAQH
-100 YGVGSALRYS
+100 YGYGTALRYS
-110 SQNNQLYFFYVKKG
+110 SYNNQLYFYYAKKE
-124 KNEFL
+124 KKSFL
-129 RIGKQYTNR
+129 RIAKPFENR

-148 ILVTLLLFG
+148 IFITLLLFG
-157 IATIGYYS
+157 IASIGYYS

-177 KRLIERVDSGDRYN
+177 KQLIERVDSGDKYN

-214 QKALDIEREKLL
+214 QKALDMEREKLW

-254 YANLISDKPIQYS
+254 YANFISDRPIQYS

-286 QRDHKNILETKTME
+286 QRDYKNVLETKIME

-327 TEKEEQAL
+327 TEREEQAL

-410 DINLNEVIQN
+410 DINLNDVIQN

-458 NLVDNTLHYAGND
+458 NLVDNTLHYAGSD

-505 FERFYSVDK
+505 FERFYRVDK

-539 RISAKHHPGGGLEF
+539 RISAKQHPGGGLEF

>member
-40 AQMNVYAQM
+40 AQMDVYAQM

-214 QKALDIEREKLL
+214 QKALDMEREKLW

-505 FERFYSVDK
+505 FERFYRVDK

>member
-1 MTLNQRIST
+1 MTTNQRIST
-10 YFASIFV
+10 YFVSIF
-17 LFALIIILF
+17 ILF
-26 SVRYEKNIASDKLI
+26 SLIIVLFSIRYEKSNATEKLET
-40 AQMNVYAQM
+40 QMELYAK
-49 LNNGIAPQQLPD
+49 LLESGTPLQQLPD
-61 TTLRISKIDLE
+61 TTLRISKINAE
-72 GKVLYDN
+72 GTILYDN
-79 RICIDSLD
+79 RICVDSLE
-87 NQLTRKEIREANI
+87 NHANKKEIREAHR
-100 YGVGSALRYS
+100 YGTGSSLRYS
-110 SQNNQLYFFYVKKG
+110 SYNNQLYFFYAKKNKDG
-124 KNEFL
+124 YL
-129 RIGKQYTNR
+129 RIAKAYNNR
-138 SEALPISYMP
+138 SEALPISYIP
-148 ILVTLLLFG
+148 IFVTILLFT
-157 IATIGYYS
+157 ISTIGYYS
-165 TSLRFK
+165 TSLRFR
-171 STIKTL
+171 STIKVL
-177 KRLIERVDSGDRYN
+177 KQLIERVDSGDKYN

-199 ISEYIIRSYQKLERT
+199 ISEYIVRSYQKLERT
-214 QKALDIEREKLL
+214 QKALDMEREKLW

-254 YANLISDKPIQYS
+254 YANLISDRPIQYS

-286 QRDHKNILETKTME
+286 QRDYKNVLETKTMQ

-307 LVVHGI
+307 MVVHGI

-364 NPGMDPDKREFFIER
+364 NPGMDADKRDFFIER

-410 DINLNEVIQN
+410 EINLNEVIEN

-432 NITTE
+432 HITTE
-437 VNLPC
+437 VTMPH
-442 NATIKG
+442 NAIIKG

-458 NLVDNTLHYAGND
+458 NLIDNTLHYAGSN

-488 SYADTGIGVDSK
+488 SYADTGVGVDSK

-505 FERFYSVDK
+505 FERFYRVDK

-532 AILFHQG
+532 AIGFHQG
-539 RISAKHHPGGGLEF
+539 RILAKHHPGGGLEF

>member
-1 MTLNQRIST
+1 MTINQRIST
-10 YFASIFV
+10 YFVSIFV

-26 SVRYEKNIASDKLI
+26 TVRYEKNIASDKLV
-40 AQMNVYAQM
+40 AQMELYATM
-49 LNNGIAPQQLPD
+49 LEQGILPDQLPD
-61 TTLRISKIDLE
+61 TSLRISQIDLT
-72 GKVLYDN
+72 GKVLFDN
-79 RICIDSLD
+79 RLNIDSTD
-87 NQLTRKEIREANI
+87 NHLIRKEIREAQH
-100 YGVGSALRYS
+100 YGYGTALRYS
-110 SQNNQLYFFYVKKG
+110 SYNNQLYFYYAKKE
-124 KNEFL
+124 KKSFL
-129 RIGKQYTNR
+129 RIAKPFENR

-148 ILVTLLLFG
+148 IFITLLLFG
-157 IATIGYYS
+157 IASIGYYS

-177 KRLIERVDSGDRYN
+177 KQLIERVDSGDKYN

-214 QKALDIEREKLL
+214 QKALDMEREKLW

-254 YANLISDKPIQYS
+254 YANFISDRPIQYS

-286 QRDHKNILETKTME
+286 QRDYKNVLETKIME

-327 TEKEEQAL
+327 TEREEQAL

-410 DINLNEVIQN
+410 DINLNDVIQN

-458 NLVDNTLHYAGND
+458 NLVDNTLHYAGSD

-505 FERFYSVDK
+505 FERFYRVDK

>member
-1 MTLNQRIST
+1 M
-10 YFASIFV
+10 
-17 LFALIIILF
+17 
-26 SVRYEKNIASDKLI
+26 
-40 AQMNVYAQM
+40 
-49 LNNGIAPQQLPD
+49 
-61 TTLRISKIDLE
+61 
-72 GKVLYDN
+72 
-79 RICIDSLD
+79 
-87 NQLTRKEIREANI
+87 
-100 YGVGSALRYS
+100 
-110 SQNNQLYFFYVKKG
+110 
-124 KNEFL
+124 
-129 RIGKQYTNR
+129 
-138 SEALPISYMP
+138 
-148 ILVTLLLFG
+148 
-157 IATIGYYS
+157 
-165 TSLRFK
+165 
-171 STIKTL
+171 
-177 KRLIERVDSGDRYN
+177 
-191 FPDNEFSE
+191 
-199 ISEYIIRSYQKLERT
+199 
-214 QKALDIEREKLL
+214 EREKLW

-240 PQRKEILSNELFIQ
+240 PQRKEIISNELFIQ
-254 YANLISDKPIQYS
+254 FANLISDRPIQYS

-286 QRDHKNILETKTME
+286 QRDYKNVLETKTMQ

-307 LVVHGI
+307 MVVHGI

-364 NPGMDPDKREFFIER
+364 NPGMDTDKRDFFIER

-410 DINLNEVIQN
+410 EINLNEVIEN

-432 NITTE
+432 GITTE
-437 VNLPC
+437 VTMPH
-442 NATIKG
+442 NAIIKG

-458 NLVDNTLHYAGND
+458 NLIDNTLHYAGSN

-488 SYADTGIGVDSK
+488 SYADTGVGVDSK

-505 FERFYSVDK
+505 FDRFYRVDK

-532 AILFHQG
+532 AIGFHQG
-539 RISAKHHPGGGLEF
+539 RILAKHHPGGGLEF

>member
-1 MTLNQRIST
+1 MTINQRISAH
-10 YFASIFV
+10 FASIFV
-17 LFALIIILF
+17 VFGIVAILF
-26 SVRYEKNIASDKLI
+26 SVRYEKANAI
-40 AQMNVYAQM
+40 AQLSNTLDVYANLM
-49 LNNGIAPQQLPD
+49 AKGYRAEQLPD
-61 TTLRISKIDLE
+61 TTLHVTIMGLDGMI
-72 GKVLYDN
+72 LYDN
-79 RICIDSLD
+79 QQSMGQIDPD
-87 NQLTRKEIREANI
+87 IHRKEIREA
-100 YGVGSALRYS
+100 LRYDKGKDIRH
-110 SQNNQLYFFYVKKG
+110 NDGDNKVYFYYVKKIDDT
-124 KNEFL
+124 FI
-129 RIGKQYTNR
+129 RIAKPFANR
-138 SEALPISYMP
+138 SEALPISYFP
-148 ILVTLLLFG
+148 IFITVLLLG
-157 IATIGYYS
+157 IATLAYYS
-165 TSLRFK
+165 ISQRFS
-171 STIKTL
+171 STINTL
-177 KRLIERVDSGDRYN
+177 KRLIERVDAGDKYN

-199 ISEYIIRSYQKLERT
+199 ISEYIVRSYQKLERT
-214 QKALDIEREKLL
+214 QKALDIEREKLQ

-254 YANLISDKPIQYS
+254 YANIISDRPIQYS

-275 LFDIVEFFDDK
+275 LFDIVDFFDDR
-286 QRDHKNILETKTME
+286 QRDHGNLLETKTME
-300 VHKNDRI
+300 VHKNDRK

-364 NPGMDPDKREFFIER
+364 NPGLDADKRNFFIER
-379 CHAQAIRLSYL
+379 CHAQSVRLSYL

-410 DINLNEVIQN
+410 EIDLKAVVDS
-420 VLKDVSL
+420 VLSDVSL

-432 NITTE
+432 HITTE
-437 VNLPC
+437 VSMPSPLL
-442 NATIKG
+442 IKG

-458 NLVDNTLHYAGND
+458 NLVDNTLHYAGQNITIR
-471 ISIQINCF
+471 ISCF
-479 RVDNEFLHF
+479 RVDNDFLHF
-488 SYADTGIGVDSK
+488 SYADTGVGVESK

-505 FERFYSVDK
+505 FDRFYRVDK

-532 AILFHQG
+532 AILFHNG
-539 RISAKHHPGGGLEF
+539 RISAKHHLGGGLEF

-559 EPLPVID
+559 EPLPSID

>member
-40 AQMNVYAQM
+40 AQMDVYAQM

-177 KRLIERVDSGDRYN
+177 KRLSERVDSGDRYN

-410 DINLNEVIQN
+410 DINLNDVIQN

-505 FERFYSVDK
+505 FERFYRVDK

>member
-1 MTLNQRIST
+1 MTINQRIST
-10 YFASIFV
+10 YFVSIFV

-26 SVRYEKNIASDKLI
+26 TVRYEKNIASDKLV
-40 AQMNVYAQM
+40 AQMELYATM
-49 LNNGIAPQQLPD
+49 LEQGILPDQLPD
-61 TTLRISKIDLE
+61 TSLRISQIDLT
-72 GKVLYDN
+72 GKMLFDN
-79 RICIDSLD
+79 RLNIDSTD
-87 NQLTRKEIREANI
+87 NHLTRKEIREAQH
-100 YGVGSALRYS
+100 YGYGTALRYS
-110 SQNNQLYFFYVKKG
+110 SYNNQLYFYYAKKE
-124 KNEFL
+124 KKSFL
-129 RIGKQYTNR
+129 RIAKPFENR

-148 ILVTLLLFG
+148 IFITLLLFG
-157 IATIGYYS
+157 IASIGYYS

-177 KRLIERVDSGDRYN
+177 KQLIERVDSGDKYN

-214 QKALDIEREKLL
+214 QKALDMEREKLW

-254 YANLISDKPIQYS
+254 YANFISDRPIQYS

-286 QRDHKNILETKTME
+286 QRDYKNVLETKTME

-327 TEKEEQAL
+327 TEREEQAL

-410 DINLNEVIQN
+410 DINLNDVIQN

-458 NLVDNTLHYAGND
+458 NLVDNTLHYAGSD

-505 FERFYSVDK
+505 FERFYRVDK